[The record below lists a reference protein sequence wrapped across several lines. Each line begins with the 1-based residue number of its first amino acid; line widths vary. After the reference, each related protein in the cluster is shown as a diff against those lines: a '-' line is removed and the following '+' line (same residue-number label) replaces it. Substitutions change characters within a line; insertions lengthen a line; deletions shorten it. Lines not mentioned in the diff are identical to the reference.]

1 MEDRENRGWEI
12 RRIGGGRWGEQRG
25 DEENREWEIGRTGG
39 GKGAESQRGKG
50 GKWERQREIMN
61 VLYFAIEKE
70 LKRESQEK
78 GSETGNAK
86 CGKVTGGIFQIWSTL
101 AGYEE
106 QARRFKP

>member
-1 MEDRENRGWEI
+1 
-12 RRIGGGRWGEQRG
+12 
-25 DEENREWEIGRTGG
+25 
-39 GKGAESQRGKG
+39 
-50 GKWERQREIMN
+50 MN

-78 GSETGNAK
+78 GSETGNGK
-86 CGKVTGGIFQIWSTL
+86 CGKVTGGGIFQIWSTL

>member
-1 MEDRENRGWEI
+1 
-12 RRIGGGRWGEQRG
+12 
-25 DEENREWEIGRTGG
+25 
-39 GKGAESQRGKG
+39 
-50 GKWERQREIMN
+50 MN

-86 CGKVTGGIFQIWSTL
+86 CGKVTEGGIFWSTP

>member
-1 MEDRENRGWEI
+1 MGDRENRGEM
-12 RRIGGGRWGEQRG
+12 RRIGSGRA
-25 DEENREWEIGRTGG
+25 GG
-39 GKGAESQRGKG
+39 GKGTESQRGKG

-61 VLYFAIEKE
+61 VLCFAIEKE

-86 CGKVTGGIFQIWSTL
+86 CGKVTGGGIFQIWSTL